1 MNRNGKSP
9 RTGSAAILEKNGKAL
24 LGKRG
29 KEPENGEWVLPSRIV
44 EPFMQSRGIAMI
56 KSTFIFIPGIG
67 TMTENNLWRQGIL
80 SWDDWEGESYVT
92 GLGEAKRRII
102 EDYLTRANRAL
113 NELDGSFFAAHFP
126 RGEYWKLYGAFPDKT
141 LFLDIETTG
150 LSQYYDKITLIG
162 TFDGKRIKTFVRG
175 NNLGEIV
182 QYLQDYQ
189 LLVTFNGKLFD
200 MPFIKKE
207 FPEVVIPPV
216 HIDLRYLL
224 RSLGVTGPLKEIER
238 KLAIRRAE
246 DVQEVNGREATV
258 LWSKFVRGDNEALKR
273 LLLYNTYDIV
283 NLQSLLHFC
292 YHKKVEE
299 MEANKNYKP
308 HKPSL
313 VETIKDKKVANPL
326 PSAYFDIPM
335 VATKHS
341 INGSVEV
348 YLDGDK
354 WLEISRDKIERKDV
368 KIESLLR
375 NIRSNGYVPISVG
388 IDLSGSEGKASGIC
402 ILQGNKAYL
411 DLVKTDAEIIAKTVD
426 AKPAIIS
433 IDSPLSLPKG
443 RCCANDSCECRI
455 HGITREC
462 ERALKKRGVN
472 SYPCLIG
479 SMQKLTMRGIKL
491 ASLFERQGLEVI
503 ESYPG
508 AAQDILGFPR
518 KRVDLRE
525 LEIDLTNMGIKPF
538 SNRIIITHDEIDAL
552 TSALVGYF
560 YLSGNYEALGNE
572 EEDYLIIPNSVN
584 G

>member
-1 MNRNGKSP
+1 MNRNGKLP
-9 RTGSAAILEKNGKAL
+9 RIGSAAVLEKNGKAL
-24 LGKRG
+24 LGKRS
-29 KEPENGEWVLPSRIV
+29 KEPENGEWVLPSGRA
-44 EPFMQSRGIAMI
+44 ETFMQSKGIAMI
-56 KSTFIFIPGIG
+56 KSTFVFVPGIG

-80 SWDDWEGESYVT
+80 SWDDWEGESYVN
-92 GLGEAKRRII
+92 GLGEVKRRII

-113 NELDGSFFAAHFP
+113 DELDGSFFAAHFP

-224 RSLGVTGPLKEIER
+224 RSVGMTGPLKEIEK
-238 KLAIRRAE
+238 KLGIRRE
-246 DVQEVNGREATV
+246 ECVQEVNGREATV
-258 LWSKFVRGDNEALKR
+258 LWRRFLRGENEAIER
-273 LLLYNTYDIV
+273 LLLYNIYDTL
-283 NLQSLLHFC
+283 NLQSLLNFC
-292 YHKKVEE
+292 CHKKVEE
-299 MEANKNYKP
+299 VEAKIKCGP
-308 HKPSL
+308 RKPSI
-313 VETIKDKKVANPL
+313 VEITEYGRVAHSL
-326 PSAYFDIPM
+326 PSSAFDIPM

-368 KIESLLR
+368 KIESLIGK
-375 NIRSNGYVPISVG
+375 IRSNGYVPISVG

-402 ILQGNKAYL
+402 VLQGNKAYL
-411 DLVKTDAEIIAKTVD
+411 DLSKTDAEIIAKTVD

-443 RCCANDSCECRI
+443 RCCTNDSCECRI

-462 ERALKKRGVN
+462 ERTLKKRGVN

-491 ASLFERQGLEVI
+491 ARLFRDQGQEVI

-538 SNRIIITHDEIDAL
+538 SNRKTITHDEIDAL
-552 TSALVGYF
+552 TSAVVGYF

-572 EEDYLIIPNSVN
+572 EERYLIIPNLVN